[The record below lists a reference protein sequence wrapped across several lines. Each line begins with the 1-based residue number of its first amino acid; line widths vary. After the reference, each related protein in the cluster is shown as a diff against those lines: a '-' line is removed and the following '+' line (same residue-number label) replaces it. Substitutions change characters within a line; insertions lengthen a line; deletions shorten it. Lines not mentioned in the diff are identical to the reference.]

1 MKRLLKQL
9 ITLMMKKNRTK
20 RFIDVVL
27 SILIG
32 LILLIPTVIIYLLIK
47 LTSKGPA
54 LYWSNRVGK
63 NNEIFR
69 MPKFRTMK
77 INTPEVATDSLKQTE
92 MYLTSCGSVLRKY
105 SLDEIPQLISVISG
119 KMSFVGPRPAL
130 YNQFDLIK
138 LRSEK
143 NIHLLKPGIT
153 GYAQINGRDKI
164 SIKNKVELDN
174 YYKANISIYLD
185 FKILILTIKKVILKE
200 GIVH

>member
-1 MKRLLKQL
+1 MKQLLGQL
-9 ITLMMKKNRTK
+9 ITLMMKKNRAK
-20 RFIDVVL
+20 RLIDIMIFIL
-27 SILIG
+27 AG
-32 LILLIPTVIIYLLIK
+32 LILLMPSVIICILIK
-47 LTSKGPA
+47 LTSKGPV

-77 INTPEVATDSLKQTE
+77 INTPELATNSLKE
-92 MYLTSCGSVLRKY
+92 PDLHITSCGAVLRKY
-105 SLDEIPQLISVISG
+105 SLDEIPQLITIISG

-143 NIHLLKPGIT
+143 NIHLLIPGIT

-164 SIKNKVELDN
+164 SIKDKVKLDN
-174 YYKANISIYLD
+174 YYRINFSIYLD
-185 FKILILTIKKVILKE
+185 IKILILTIKKVILKE
-200 GIVH
+200 GIIH